1 VAKLYGGEFF
11 GCRQCHDL
19 TYQSTRES
27 HMLERLAAGLAR
39 EMGDFTA
46 AEITDELRSWDDVE
60 TLHLMYV
67 GGRII
72 PTPQTMKDL
81 LRERLK

>member
-1 VAKLYGGEFF
+1 
-11 GCRQCHDL
+11 
-19 TYQSTRES
+19 
-27 HMLERLAAGLAR
+27 MLERLAANLTR

-46 AEITDELRSWDDVE
+46 AAIADELRSWHSVE
-60 TLHLMYV
+60 MLRVMYA

-72 PTPQTMKDL
+72 PTPQKMEVL